1 MFFWFIKFILLL
13 LNILLFF
20 FVFIFMFEE
29 QMSHD
34 SRRELYEIFRLN
46 YTKLNIILKKDGA
59 YNGEKCPRRR
69 ANNSQQPTSNN
80 TAGTNDRPNVTRT
93 NLQRTNIEI
102 ARPIRKRTRSER
114 NATAG
119 NERVAVNKIHVACQW
134 ESSAHG
140 YVWVLVWLR
149 VTGGVCCLP
158 VFVRSVRF
166 GVRLATRWPL
176 VSRASN
182 MCACL
187 CMVRCQTKTSTKTPT
202 NRSEGHT
209 KTRMLYESNK
219 HWSTYRE

>member
-1 MFFWFIKFILLL
+1 
-13 LNILLFF
+13 
-20 FVFIFMFEE
+20 MFEE

-69 ANNSQQPTSNN
+69 ANNSQQPTANKQQHGGHERPAERDAN
-80 TAGTNDRPNVTRT
+80 ELTTDEHRDCTTNSKANSKRT
-93 NLQRTNIEI
+93 QRNSRQRTSSGKQN
-102 ARPIRKRTRSER
+102 TRCLSV
-114 NATAG
+114 
-119 NERVAVNKIHVACQW
+119 RVIGAWVCV
-134 ESSAHG
+134 G
-140 YVWVLVWLR
+140 VVLVAGD
-149 VTGGVCCLP
+149 GGCVLPACLLACMC
-158 VFVRSVRF
+158 VFGARSVRF

-176 VSRASN
+176 ASRASN

-219 HWSTYRE
+219 H

>member
-13 LNILLFF
+13 LNILF

-140 YVWVLVWLR
+140 YVWVLGGCLWL
-149 VTGGVCCLP
+149 VGTGVCAACLCS
-158 VFVRSVRF
+158 FVRF
-166 GVRLATRWPL
+166 GSVFGSQRVGHW
-176 VSRASN
+176 RAEHRT
-182 MCACL
+182 CVYAC
-187 CMVRCQTKTSTKTPT
+187 VWFDVKPKQAKTPT

-219 HWSTYRE
+219 HWSMYI

>member
-13 LNILLFF
+13 LNILFF
-20 FVFIFMFEE
+20 LFIFMFEE

-93 NLQRTNIEI
+93 NLQQTNIEI

-140 YVWVLVWLR
+140 YVWVLGGCLCSLVGS
-149 VTGGVCCLP
+149 GGVCCLP

-176 VSRASN
+176 ASRASN
-182 MCACL
+182 MCVRL
-187 CMVRCQTKTSTKTPT
+187 CMVRCQTKTSKNP
-202 NRSEGHT
+202 
-209 KTRMLYESNK
+209 NK
-219 HWSTYRE
+219 PKRRTHEDTYALRIK

>member
-1 MFFWFIKFILLL
+1 
-13 LNILLFF
+13 
-20 FVFIFMFEE
+20 
-29 QMSHD
+29 MSHD

-69 ANNSQQPTSNN
+69 ANNSQQPTANKQQHGGHERPAERDAN
-80 TAGTNDRPNVTRT
+80 ELTTDEHWDCTTNSKANSKRT
-93 NLQRTNIEI
+93 QRNSRQRTSSGKQN
-102 ARPIRKRTRSER
+102 TRCLSV
-114 NATAG
+114 
-119 NERVAVNKIHVACQW
+119 RVIGAWVCVGVGWCAACLL
-134 ESSAHG
+134 ACMYAFG
-140 YVWVLVWLR
+140 
-149 VTGGVCCLP
+149 
-158 VFVRSVRF
+158 VRSVRF

-176 VSRASN
+176 ASRASN

-219 HWSTYRE
+219 HWSTYRR

>member
-1 MFFWFIKFILLL
+1 
-13 LNILLFF
+13 
-20 FVFIFMFEE
+20 
-29 QMSHD
+29 MSHD

-102 ARPIRKRTRSER
+102 ARPIRKRTRCER

-140 YVWVLVWLR
+140 YVWVLGWLR

-158 VFVRSVRF
+158 ACRRACMCSVFVRFGSVR
-166 GVRLATRWPL
+166 RSARNALAIGERSIEHVCVL
-176 VSRASN
+176 VYGSMSN
-182 MCACL
+182 
-187 CMVRCQTKTSTKTPT
+187 Q
-202 NRSEGHT
+202 
-209 KTRMLYESNK
+209 NK
-219 HWSTYRE
+219 HKNPNKPKRRTHEDTYALRIK